1 MSIELKELW
10 KNEALNF
17 IPWLAKSGIIEEI
30 IDELNIFNNPLKL
43 YKTEHKIGNYRID
56 MTYQTLDKKN
66 SLIVENQFGLTD
78 SKHLGQN
85 IIYSS
90 LTNIPNILWIADNIS
105 TEHKKID
112 EILKINII
120 LCSVKIHK
128 VSDRYKLVFSIVNK
142 NKDFIFTLDNSLNR
156 I

>member
-17 IPWLAKSGIIEEI
+17 TPWLAKSGIIEEI

-85 IIYSS
+85 IMYSS

-120 LCSVKIHK
+120 LCSVKYI
-128 VSDRYKLVFSIVNK
+128 RYQMDISWFFQLLIKIKILY
-142 NKDFIFTLDNSLNR
+142 LL
-156 I
+156 

>member
-17 IPWLAKSGIIEEI
+17 TPWLAKSGIIEEI

-105 TEHKKID
+105 
-112 EILKINII
+112 
-120 LCSVKIHK
+120 
-128 VSDRYKLVFSIVNK
+128 Y
-142 NKDFIFTLDNSLNR
+142 
-156 I
+156 